1 MVEVIEGNMVSER
14 FVRSVDGKCIGEKL
28 WNGASLFHGI
38 VYARYARFGMPEML
52 EYGEGEIVDARE
64 YGCVCPQ
71 NLSHLLEQ
79 LGPDSGL
86 EMREGE
92 LCLSVTV
99 PAEVTADVVSGGEVK
114 EICGSGGESGASG
127 EESLGEEEHRRLPVM
142 VWIHGG
148 FYLTGGSEDHRYDVS
163 SLALAGDVIVVKISY
178 RLGAEGY
185 IWHPERGVGN
195 LGLEDQKTALRWIR
209 RHIASFGGDPDNVT
223 VFGQSAG
230 AHSIASL
237 IASADDVEP
246 ITNVPRFGG
255 EVLFHRAIL
264 QSPPLGNTITPKAAA
279 KVTTAFLG
287 RLFSIA
293 GLGGVSEES
302 DRERREKCFD
312 KAVEGDEVTL
322 EHIIEAQDEVKSMR
336 LGLIFLPVLR
346 DYMRIPPVGG
356 LSVGSDCNCGQTNGD
371 TTSGA
376 DERPGR
382 DAQTS
387 VPGQPNRDA
396 VDGKDRFR
404 VIVGYNADDAS
415 PYIRKWTGFLWKT
428 PLRRPLIKFLTDKV
442 FRKPALRYAAKLRSA
457 GIEAQTYCFSW
468 HPQGSELGACHSIE
482 LPFLLGKFEDWGSAE
497 MLQGMTREEYEANSA
512 KFRSLW
518 TKFARSGEF
527 PATGSIK

>member
-1 MVEVIEGNMVSER
+1 MTGRR
-14 FVRSVDGKCIGEKL
+14 FIGEKL

-38 VYARYARFGMPEML
+38 VYARYSRFGMPEML

-71 NLSHLLEQ
+71 NLSHLLGQ

-92 LCLSVTV
+92 LCLSVTM
-99 PAEVTADVVSGGEVK
+99 PAEVAADVVSGGEPVEVK
-114 EICGSGGESGASG
+114 EICGPGEESGTSG

-163 SLALAGDVIVVKISY
+163 SLALAGGVIVVKISY

-195 LGLEDQKTALRWIR
+195 LGLEDQKTALHWIR

-255 EVLFHRAIL
+255 ETLFHRAIL
-264 QSPPLGNTITPKAAA
+264 QSPPLGNTITPRAAA
-279 KVTTAFLG
+279 KVTAAFLD
-287 RLFSIA
+287 RLSSIA
-293 GLGGVSEES
+293 GLESGQEES
-302 DRERREKCFD
+302 ARERREKCFD

-356 LSVGSDCNCGQTNGD
+356 LSVGSGCKC
-371 TTSGA
+371 
-376 DERPGR
+376 
-382 DAQTS
+382 
-387 VPGQPNRDA
+387 GQPNRDA

-415 PYIRKWTGFLWKT
+415 PYIRKWTGILWKT
-428 PLRRPLIKFLTDKV
+428 PLRRPLVKLLTDKV

-482 LPFLLGKFEDWGSAE
+482 LPFLLGKLEDWGSAE
-497 MLQGMTREEYEANSA
+497 MLRGMTREEYEANSA

>member
-1 MVEVIEGNMVSER
+1 MVSER
-14 FVRSVDGKCIGEKL
+14 FVRSVDGKFIGEKL

-38 VYARYARFGMPEML
+38 VYARYARFGMPEMV

-86 EMREGE
+86 KMSEGE

-99 PAEVTADVVSGGEVK
+99 PEK
-114 EICGSGGESGASG
+114 
-127 EESLGEEEHRRLPVM
+127 EHRRLPVM

-163 SLALAGDVIVVKISY
+163 SLAQAGNVIVVKISY

-209 RHIASFGGDPDNVT
+209 RHIASFGGDPDNIT

-279 KVTTAFLG
+279 KVTAAFLD
-287 RLFSIA
+287 RLSSIA
-293 GLGGVSEES
+293 GLGGVPEES
-302 DRERREKCFD
+302 ARERREKCFD

-322 EHIIEAQDEVKSMR
+322 GHIIEAQDEVKSMR

-346 DYMRIPPVGG
+346 DYMRIPPVGEQ
-356 LSVGSDCNCGQTNGD
+356 SVCSDCNCGQTN
-371 TTSGA
+371 
-376 DERPGR
+376 R
-382 DAQTS
+382 DA
-387 VPGQPNRDA
+387 A
-396 VDGKDRFR
+396 DGKDRFR

-415 PYIRKWTGFLWKT
+415 PYIRKWTCFLWKT
-428 PLRRPLIKFLTDKV
+428 PLRRPLVKLLTDKV

-482 LPFLLGKFEDWGSAE
+482 LPFLLGKLEDWGSAE
-497 MLQGMTREEYEANSA
+497 MLRGMTREEYEANSA

>member
-1 MVEVIEGNMVSER
+1 MVSER
-14 FVRSVDGKCIGEKL
+14 FARSVDGKFIGEKL

-38 VYARYARFGMPEML
+38 VYARYARFGMPEMV

-86 EMREGE
+86 KMSEGE

-99 PAEVTADVVSGGEVK
+99 PA
-114 EICGSGGESGASG
+114 
-127 EESLGEEEHRRLPVM
+127 EEHRRLPVM

-163 SLALAGDVIVVKISY
+163 SLAQVGNVIVVKISY

-185 IWHPERGVGN
+185 IWLPERGVGN

-255 EVLFHRAIL
+255 EPLFHRAIL

-279 KVTTAFLG
+279 KVTAAFLD
-287 RLFSIA
+287 RLSSIA
-293 GLGGVSEES
+293 GLGGVPEES
-302 DRERREKCFD
+302 AQERREKCFD
-312 KAVEGDEVTL
+312 KAVEGNEVTL
-322 EHIIEAQDEVKSMR
+322 GHIIEAQDEVKSMR
-336 LGLIFLPVLR
+336 FGLIFLPVLR
-346 DYMRIPPVGG
+346 DNMRIPPVGKQ
-356 LSVGSDCNCGQTNGD
+356 SVYSDCKC
-371 TTSGA
+371 
-376 DERPGR
+376 
-382 DAQTS
+382 
-387 VPGQPNRDA
+387 GQPNRDA
-396 VDGKDRFR
+396 TDGKDRFR
-404 VIVGYNADDAS
+404 VLVGYNADDAS
-415 PYIRKWTGFLWKT
+415 LYIRKWTGFLWKT
-428 PLRRPLIKFLTDKV
+428 PLRRPLVKFLTDKV

-482 LPFLLGKFEDWGSAE
+482 LPFLLGKLEDWGSAE
-497 MLQGMTREEYEANSA
+497 MLRGMTREEYEANSA

>member
-1 MVEVIEGNMVSER
+1 MTGRR
-14 FVRSVDGKCIGEKL
+14 FIGEKL

-38 VYARYARFGMPEML
+38 VYARYARFGMPEMV

-86 EMREGE
+86 KMREGE

-99 PAEVTADVVSGGEVK
+99 PG
-114 EICGSGGESGASG
+114 
-127 EESLGEEEHRRLPVM
+127 EEHRRLPVM

-163 SLALAGDVIVVKISY
+163 SLAQTGDVIVVKISY

-185 IWHPERGVGN
+185 IWHPERGVAN

-279 KVTTAFLG
+279 KVTTAFLD

-322 EHIIEAQDEVKSMR
+322 GHIIAAQDAVKSMR

-356 LSVGSDCNCGQTNGD
+356 LSVGSDCKC
-371 TTSGA
+371 
-376 DERPGR
+376 
-382 DAQTS
+382 
-387 VPGQPNRDA
+387 GQPNRDA

-404 VIVGYNADDAS
+404 VLVGYNADDAS

-428 PLRRPLIKFLTDKV
+428 PLRRPLVKFLTDKV

-482 LPFLLGKFEDWGSAE
+482 LPFLLGKPEDWGAAE

-512 KFRSLW
+512 RFQSLW

-527 PATGSIK
+527 PATGSI

>member
-1 MVEVIEGNMVSER
+1 MIVWEDGRKLVKIEYMTGRR
-14 FVRSVDGKCIGEKL
+14 FIGEKL

-86 EMREGE
+86 KMREGE

-99 PAEVTADVVSGGEVK
+99 PEEVTADVVSGGEVK
-114 EICGSGGESGASG
+114 EICGFGGESGASG
-127 EESLGEEEHRRLPVM
+127 EESLGEEHRRLPVM

-163 SLALAGDVIVVKISY
+163 SLAQAGDVVVVKISY

-185 IWHPERGVGN
+185 IWHPERGVAN

-255 EVLFHRAIL
+255 ETLFHRAIL

-279 KVTTAFLG
+279 KVTAAFLD
-287 RLFSIA
+287 RLSSIA
-293 GLGGVSEES
+293 GLGGVPEES
-302 DRERREKCFD
+302 ARERREKCFD

-322 EHIIEAQDEVKSMR
+322 GHIIEAQDEVKSMR
-336 LGLIFLPVLR
+336 LGLIFQPVLR
-346 DYMRIPPVGG
+346 DNMRIPPVGKQ
-356 LSVGSDCNCGQTNGD
+356 SVYSDCKCGQTNGD
-371 TTSGA
+371 ATTGA
-376 DERPGR
+376 DEPLGR
-382 DAQTS
+382 DALTCAT
-387 VPGQPNRDA
+387 GQPNRDA

-428 PLRRPLIKFLTDKV
+428 PLRRPLVKLLTDKV

-482 LPFLLGKFEDWGSAE
+482 LPFLLGKLEDWGSAE
-497 MLQGMTREEYEANSA
+497 MLRGMTREEYEAYSA

>member
-1 MVEVIEGNMVSER
+1 MIVWEDGRKLVKIEYMTGRR
-14 FVRSVDGKCIGEKL
+14 FIGEKL

-38 VYARYARFGMPEML
+38 VYARYARFGMPEMV
-52 EYGEGEIVDARE
+52 EYGEGVIVDALE

-127 EESLGEEEHRRLPVM
+127 EESMGEEEHRRLPVM

-163 SLALAGDVIVVKISY
+163 SLAQAGDVVVVKISY

-255 EVLFHRAIL
+255 ETLFHRAIL

-279 KVTTAFLG
+279 KVTAAFLD
-287 RLFSIA
+287 RLSSIA
-293 GLGGVSEES
+293 GLGGVPEES
-302 DRERREKCFD
+302 ARERREKCFD
-312 KAVEGDEVTL
+312 KAVEEDEVTL
-322 EHIIEAQDEVKSMR
+322 GHIIEAQDAVKSMR

-356 LSVGSDCNCGQTNGD
+356 QSVGRNCDCGQPNR
-371 TTSGA
+371 GA
-376 DERPGR
+376 ATCAHEQFGR
-382 DAQTS
+382 DALSS
-387 VPGQPNRDA
+387 VPGQPNRGA
-396 VDGKDRFR
+396 TDGKDRFR
-404 VIVGYNADDAS
+404 VLVGYNADDAS

-428 PLRRPLIKFLTDKV
+428 PLRCPLVKFLTDKV
-442 FRKPALRYAAKLRSA
+442 FRKPALRYAAKLLSA
-457 GIEAQTYCFSW
+457 GIEVQTYCFSW

-482 LPFLLGKFEDWGSAE
+482 LPFLLGKLEDWGSAE
-497 MLQGMTREEYEANSA
+497 MLRGMTREEYEANST

>member
-1 MVEVIEGNMVSER
+1 MTGRR
-14 FVRSVDGKCIGEKL
+14 FIGEKL

-38 VYARYARFGMPEML
+38 VYARYARFGMPEMV

-99 PAEVTADVVSGGEVK
+99 P
-114 EICGSGGESGASG
+114 
-127 EESLGEEEHRRLPVM
+127 EEEHRRLPVM

-279 KVTTAFLG
+279 KVTDAFLD
-287 RLFSIA
+287 RLSSIA
-293 GLGGVSEES
+293 GLGGVPEES
-302 DRERREKCFD
+302 ARERREKCFD

-322 EHIIEAQDEVKSMR
+322 GHIIEAQDAVKSMR

-346 DYMRIPPVGG
+346 DNMRIPPVGG
-356 LSVGSDCNCGQTNGD
+356 QSVGRDRDCGQPNR
-371 TTSGA
+371 GA
-376 DERPGR
+376 ATCAHEQPGR
-382 DAQTS
+382 DAT
-387 VPGQPNRDA
+387 
-396 VDGKDRFR
+396 DGKDRFR

-428 PLRRPLIKFLTDKV
+428 PLRRPLVKLLTDKV

-482 LPFLLGKFEDWGSAE
+482 LPFLLGKLEDWGSAE
-497 MLQGMTREEYEANSA
+497 MLCGMTREEYEANSA

>member
-1 MVEVIEGNMVSER
+1 MTEKR
-14 FVRSVDGKCIGEKL
+14 FIGEKL

-52 EYGEGEIVDARE
+52 EYGEGEFVDARE

-71 NLSHLLEQ
+71 NLSHLLGQ

-99 PAEVTADVVSGGEVK
+99 PEEVHSLLPGLSVTVPGEAVANV
-114 EICGSGGESGASG
+114 GSEGEPETSG
-127 EESLGEEEHRRLPVM
+127 EERLGNKEGHRRLPVM

-163 SLALAGDVIVVKISY
+163 SLAQVGNVIVVKISY

-255 EVLFHRAIL
+255 EPLFHRAIL

-279 KVTTAFLG
+279 KVTDAFLD
-287 RLFSIA
+287 RLSSIA
-293 GLGGVSEES
+293 GLGGVPEES
-302 DRERREKCFD
+302 ARERRERCFD

-322 EHIIEAQDEVKSMR
+322 GHIIEAQDEVKSMR

-356 LSVGSDCNCGQTNGD
+356 QSVCGGCNCGQTSGD
-371 TTSGA
+371 ATACA
-376 DERPGR
+376 DEPLSK

-387 VPGQPNRDA
+387 VPRQTNRD
-396 VDGKDRFR
+396 VTDGKDRFR
-404 VIVGYNADDAS
+404 VLVGYNADDAS

-428 PLRRPLIKFLTDKV
+428 PLRRPLVKFLTDKV

-497 MLQGMTREEYEANSA
+497 MLRGMTREEYEANSA
-512 KFRSLW
+512 KFRSL
-518 TKFARSGEF
+518 
-527 PATGSIK
+527 

>member
-1 MVEVIEGNMVSER
+1 MTGRR
-14 FVRSVDGKCIGEKL
+14 FIGEKL

-86 EMREGE
+86 KMREGE

-114 EICGSGGESGASG
+114 EICGFGGESGASG
-127 EESLGEEEHRRLPVM
+127 EESLEEEHRRLPVM

-163 SLALAGDVIVVKISY
+163 SLAQVGNVIVVKISY

-279 KVTTAFLG
+279 KVTDAFLG
-287 RLFSIA
+287 RLSSIA
-293 GLGGVSEES
+293 GLGGVPEES
-302 DRERREKCFD
+302 ARERREKCFD

-322 EHIIEAQDEVKSMR
+322 GHIIEAQDAVKSMR

-346 DYMRIPPVGG
+346 DYMRIPPVGEQ
-356 LSVGSDCNCGQTNGD
+356 SVGSDCKC
-371 TTSGA
+371 
-376 DERPGR
+376 
-382 DAQTS
+382 
-387 VPGQPNRDA
+387 GQPNRDA

-428 PLRRPLIKFLTDKV
+428 PLRRPLVKLLTDKV
-442 FRKPALRYAAKLRSA
+442 FRKPALRYAAKLLSA

-482 LPFLLGKFEDWGSAE
+482 LPFLLGKLEDWGSAE
-497 MLQGMTREEYEANSA
+497 MLKGMPRKEYEANSA

>member
-1 MVEVIEGNMVSER
+1 MTGRR
-14 FVRSVDGKCIGEKL
+14 FIGEKL

-38 VYARYARFGMPEML
+38 VYARYSRFGMPEMV

-99 PAEVTADVVSGGEVK
+99 PG
-114 EICGSGGESGASG
+114 
-127 EESLGEEEHRRLPVM
+127 EEHRRLPVM

-163 SLALAGDVIVVKISY
+163 SLAQAGDVIVVKISY

-185 IWHPERGVGN
+185 IWHPERGVAN

-279 KVTTAFLG
+279 KVTAAFLD
-287 RLFSIA
+287 RLSSIA
-293 GLGGVSEES
+293 GLGGVPEES
-302 DRERREKCFD
+302 ARERREKCFD

-322 EHIIEAQDEVKSMR
+322 EHIIAAQDEVKSMR

-346 DYMRIPPVGG
+346 DYMRIPPVGRQ
-356 LSVGSDCNCGQTNGD
+356 SVGSDCKC
-371 TTSGA
+371 
-376 DERPGR
+376 
-382 DAQTS
+382 
-387 VPGQPNRDA
+387 GQPNRDA
-396 VDGKDRFR
+396 ADGKDRFR

-428 PLRRPLIKFLTDKV
+428 PLRRPLVKFLTDKV

-482 LPFLLGKFEDWGSAE
+482 LPFLLGKLEDWGSAE
-497 MLQGMTREEYEANSA
+497 MLRGMTREEYEANSA

>member
-1 MVEVIEGNMVSER
+1 MVSER
-14 FVRSVDGKCIGEKL
+14 FVRSVDGKFIGEKL

-38 VYARYARFGMPEML
+38 VYARYARFGMPEMV

-86 EMREGE
+86 KMREGE

-99 PAEVTADVVSGGEVK
+99 P
-114 EICGSGGESGASG
+114 
-127 EESLGEEEHRRLPVM
+127 EEEHRRLPVM

-185 IWHPERGVGN
+185 IWHPESGVGN

-223 VFGQSAG
+223 IFGQSAG

-279 KVTTAFLG
+279 KVTAAFLD

-293 GLGGVSEES
+293 GLES
-302 DRERREKCFD
+302 GPGETDRERREKCFD

-356 LSVGSDCNCGQTNGD
+356 LSVGSECKC
-371 TTSGA
+371 
-376 DERPGR
+376 
-382 DAQTS
+382 
-387 VPGQPNRDA
+387 GQPNRDA

-428 PLRRPLIKFLTDKV
+428 PLRRPLVKFLTDKV

-497 MLQGMTREEYEANSA
+497 MLCGMTRKEYEANSS

-527 PATGSIK
+527 PATGSI

>member
-1 MVEVIEGNMVSER
+1 MIVWEDGRKLVKIEYMTGRR
-14 FVRSVDGKCIGEKL
+14 FIGEKL

-38 VYARYARFGMPEML
+38 VYARYARFGMPEIV

-86 EMREGE
+86 KMSEGE

-99 PAEVTADVVSGGEVK
+99 PEEVTADVVSGGEVK
-114 EICGSGGESGASG
+114 EICGFGGESGASG
-127 EESLGEEEHRRLPVM
+127 EESMGEEEHRRLPVM

-163 SLALAGDVIVVKISY
+163 SLAQAGDVIVVKISY

-185 IWHPERGVGN
+185 IWHPERGVAN

-279 KVTTAFLG
+279 KVTAAFLD
-287 RLFSIA
+287 RLSSIA
-293 GLGGVSEES
+293 GLGGVPEES
-302 DRERREKCFD
+302 ARERREECFD

-322 EHIIEAQDEVKSMR
+322 GHIIAAQDEVKSMR

-356 LSVGSDCNCGQTNGD
+356 LSVGSGCKC
-371 TTSGA
+371 
-376 DERPGR
+376 
-382 DAQTS
+382 
-387 VPGQPNRDA
+387 GQPNRDA

-428 PLRRPLIKFLTDKV
+428 PLRRPLVKFLTDKV

-482 LPFLLGKFEDWGSAE
+482 LPFLLGKLEDWGSAE
-497 MLQGMTREEYEANSA
+497 MLREMTREEYEANSA

-527 PATGSIK
+527 PATGNIK

>member
-1 MVEVIEGNMVSER
+1 MTGRR
-14 FVRSVDGKCIGEKL
+14 FIGEKL

-38 VYARYARFGMPEML
+38 VYARYARFGMPEMV
-52 EYGEGEIVDARE
+52 EYGEEEIVDARE

-86 EMREGE
+86 KMSEGE

-99 PAEVTADVVSGGEVK
+99 P
-114 EICGSGGESGASG
+114 
-127 EESLGEEEHRRLPVM
+127 EEEHRRLPVM

-185 IWHPERGVGN
+185 IWHPEMGVGN

-255 EVLFHRAIL
+255 ETLFHRAIL

-279 KVTTAFLG
+279 KVTAAFLD
-287 RLFSIA
+287 RLSSIA
-293 GLGGVSEES
+293 GLGGVLGES
-302 DRERREKCFD
+302 AQERRERCFD

-322 EHIIEAQDEVKSMR
+322 GHIIEVQDEVKSMR

-346 DYMRIPPVGG
+346 DYMRIPPVGEQ
-356 LSVGSDCNCGQTNGD
+356 SVGRDCDCGQPNR
-371 TTSGA
+371 GA
-376 DERPGR
+376 ATCAHEQPGR
-382 DAQTS
+382 DAT
-387 VPGQPNRDA
+387 
-396 VDGKDRFR
+396 DGKDRFR

-428 PLRRPLIKFLTDKV
+428 PLRRPLVKLLTDKV
-442 FRKPALRYAAKLRSA
+442 FRKPALRYVTKLRSA

-482 LPFLLGKFEDWGSAE
+482 LPFLLGKPEDWGAAE

-512 KFRSLW
+512 KFQSLW

>member
-14 FVRSVDGKCIGEKL
+14 FARSVDGKFIGEKL

-38 VYARYARFGMPEML
+38 VYARYARFGMPEMV
-52 EYGEGEIVDARE
+52 EYGEGVIVDARE

-99 PAEVTADVVSGGEVK
+99 PEEVTADVVSGGEVK

-255 EVLFHRAIL
+255 ETLFHRAIL

-279 KVTTAFLG
+279 KVTDAFLD
-287 RLFSIA
+287 RLSSIA
-293 GLGGVSEES
+293 GLGGVPEES
-302 DRERREKCFD
+302 ARERREKCFD

-322 EHIIEAQDEVKSMR
+322 EHIIAAQDEVKSMR

-346 DYMRIPPVGG
+346 DYMRIPPIGEQ
-356 LSVGSDCNCGQTNGD
+356 SVCRDCNCGQPNH
-371 TTSGA
+371 
-376 DERPGR
+376 
-382 DAQTS
+382 DAT
-387 VPGQPNRDA
+387 
-396 VDGKDRFR
+396 DGKDRFR
-404 VIVGYNADDAS
+404 VLVGYNADDAS
-415 PYIRKWTGFLWKT
+415 PYIRRWTGFLWKT
-428 PLRRPLIKFLTDKV
+428 LLRRPLVKLLTDKV

-482 LPFLLGKFEDWGSAE
+482 LPFLLGKLEDWDSAE
-497 MLQGMTREEYEANSA
+497 MLRGMTQEEYEANSA
-512 KFRSLW
+512 KFQSLW
-518 TKFARSGEF
+518 TKFARSGEL

>member
-1 MVEVIEGNMVSER
+1 MTGRR
-14 FVRSVDGKCIGEKL
+14 FIGEKL

-38 VYARYARFGMPEML
+38 VYARYARFGMPEIV

-86 EMREGE
+86 KMSEGK

-99 PAEVTADVVSGGEVK
+99 PEEVTADVVSGGEVK
-114 EICGSGGESGASG
+114 EICGFGGESGASG
-127 EESLGEEEHRRLPVM
+127 EDSQGEHKRLPVM

-163 SLALAGDVIVVKISY
+163 SLARAGNVIVVKISY

-185 IWHPERGVGN
+185 IWHPERGVAN

-246 ITNVPRFGG
+246 VTNVPRFWGMP
-255 EVLFHRAIL
+255 LFHRAIL
-264 QSPPLGNTITPKAAA
+264 QSSPLGNTISPKAAA
-279 KVTTAFLG
+279 KVTAAFLD
-287 RLFSIA
+287 RLCSIA
-293 GLGGVSEES
+293 GLES
-302 DRERREKCFD
+302 GPGETDRERREKCFD

-322 EHIIEAQDEVKSMR
+322 EHIIAAQEDVKSMR

-346 DYMRIPPVGG
+346 DYMRIPPVGEQ
-356 LSVGSDCNCGQTNGD
+356 SEGSDCKCIQPNLDAAVCAHEQ
-371 TTSGA
+371 
-376 DERPGR
+376 PGR
-382 DAQTS
+382 DALTSTTEQT
-387 VPGQPNRDA
+387 NRDA
-396 VDGKDRFR
+396 TDGKDRFR

-428 PLRRPLIKFLTDKV
+428 PLRRPLVKFLTDKI

-482 LPFLLGKFEDWGSAE
+482 LPFLLGKLEDWGSAE
-497 MLQGMTREEYEANSA
+497 MLRGMTREEYEANSA

>member
-14 FVRSVDGKCIGEKL
+14 FVRSVDGKFIGEKL

-38 VYARYARFGMPEML
+38 VYARYARFGMPEMV

-99 PAEVTADVVSGGEVK
+99 PEEVTADVVSGGEVK
-114 EICGSGGESGASG
+114 EICGSGEESGASG
-127 EESLGEEEHRRLPVM
+127 EESLGEEEHRLLPVM

-148 FYLTGGSEDHRYDVS
+148 FYLTGRSEDHRYDVS

-185 IWHPERGVGN
+185 IWHPEKGVGN

-237 IASADDVEP
+237 IASADNVEP
-246 ITNVPRFGG
+246 ITNVPRFWG
-255 EVLFHRAIL
+255 EPLFHRAIL

-279 KVTTAFLG
+279 KVTDAFLD
-287 RLFSIA
+287 RLASIA
-293 GLGGVSEES
+293 GLES
-302 DRERREKCFD
+302 GPGETDRERREKCFD

-322 EHIIEAQDEVKSMR
+322 EHIIAAQDEVKSMR

-356 LSVGSDCNCGQTNGD
+356 LSVGSDCKCGQT
-371 TTSGA
+371 
-376 DERPGR
+376 
-382 DAQTS
+382 
-387 VPGQPNRDA
+387 NRDA

-428 PLRRPLIKFLTDKV
+428 PLRRPLVKFLTDKV
-442 FRKPALRYAAKLRSA
+442 FRKPALRYAVKLRSS

-482 LPFLLGKFEDWGSAE
+482 LPFLLGKLEDWGSAE
-497 MLQGMTREEYEANSA
+497 MLRGMTREEYEANSA

>member
-1 MVEVIEGNMVSER
+1 MTGRR
-14 FVRSVDGKCIGEKL
+14 FIGEKL

-38 VYARYARFGMPEML
+38 VYARYARFGMPEMV
-52 EYGEGEIVDARE
+52 EYGEGVIVDARE

-71 NLSHLLEQ
+71 NLSHLLGQ

-99 PAEVTADVVSGGEVK
+99 PREAVANVGSEGEP
-114 EICGSGGESGASG
+114 ETSG
-127 EESLGEEEHRRLPVM
+127 EERLGNKEEHRLLPVM

-163 SLALAGDVIVVKISY
+163 SLAQAGDVIVVKISY

-185 IWHPERGVGN
+185 IWHPERGVAN

-255 EVLFHRAIL
+255 EPLFHKAIL

-279 KVTTAFLG
+279 KVTEAFLD
-287 RLFSIA
+287 RLSAIA
-293 GLGGVSEES
+293 GLCGVPGES
-302 DRERREKCFD
+302 ALERREKCFD
-312 KAVEGDEVTL
+312 KAIEGDEVTI
-322 EHIIEAQDEVKSMR
+322 EHIIEAQDAVKSMR

-346 DYMRIPPVGG
+346 DYMRIPPA
-356 LSVGSDCNCGQTNGD
+356 LICAT
-371 TTSGA
+371 
-376 DERPGR
+376 
-382 DAQTS
+382 
-387 VPGQPNRDA
+387 GQPNRDA

-404 VIVGYNADDAS
+404 VLVGYNADDAS

-428 PLRRPLIKFLTDKV
+428 PLRRPLVKLLTDKV

-482 LPFLLGKFEDWGSAE
+482 LPFLLGKLEDWGSAE
-497 MLQGMTREEYEANSA
+497 MLCGMTREEYEANSA

>member
-1 MVEVIEGNMVSER
+1 MTGRR
-14 FVRSVDGKCIGEKL
+14 FIGEKL

-71 NLSHLLEQ
+71 NLSHLLGQ

-99 PAEVTADVVSGGEVK
+99 P
-114 EICGSGGESGASG
+114 
-127 EESLGEEEHRRLPVM
+127 EEEHGLLPVM

-163 SLALAGDVIVVKISY
+163 SLAQAGDVIVVKISY

-185 IWHPERGVGN
+185 IWHPERGVAN

-255 EVLFHRAIL
+255 EPLFHRAIL

-279 KVTTAFLG
+279 KVTDAFLD
-287 RLFSIA
+287 RLSSIA
-293 GLGGVSEES
+293 GLDGVPGES
-302 DRERREKCFD
+302 AWERREKCFD

-322 EHIIEAQDEVKSMR
+322 EHIIEAQDAVKSMR
-336 LGLIFLPVLR
+336 LGLIFLPVLQ

-356 LSVGSDCNCGQTNGD
+356 QSVGRDCDCGQPNR
-371 TTSGA
+371 GA
-376 DERPGR
+376 ATCAHEQPGR
-382 DAQTS
+382 DAT
-387 VPGQPNRDA
+387 
-396 VDGKDRFR
+396 DGKDRFR
-404 VIVGYNADDAS
+404 VLVGYNADDAS

-428 PLRRPLIKFLTDKV
+428 PLRRPLVKFLTDKV

-482 LPFLLGKFEDWGSAE
+482 LPFLLGKPEDWGAAE
-497 MLQGMTREEYEANSA
+497 MLQGMTREEYESNSA
-512 KFRSLW
+512 KFQSLW

-527 PATGSIK
+527 PATGSI

>member
-1 MVEVIEGNMVSER
+1 MIVWEDGRKLVKIEYMTGRR
-14 FVRSVDGKCIGEKL
+14 FIGEKL

-38 VYARYARFGMPEML
+38 VYARYARFGMPEMV

-99 PAEVTADVVSGGEVK
+99 PEEVAADVVSGGEVK
-114 EICGSGGESGASG
+114 EICGFGGESGASG
-127 EESLGEEEHRRLPVM
+127 EESLPEEEHRRRPVM

-163 SLALAGDVIVVKISY
+163 SLAQAGDVIVVKISY

-237 IASADDVEP
+237 IASSDDVEP

-264 QSPPLGNTITPKAAA
+264 QSPPLGNTISQKAAA
-279 KVTTAFLG
+279 KVTDAFLD
-287 RLFSIA
+287 RLASIA
-293 GLGGVSEES
+293 GLES
-302 DRERREKCFD
+302 GPGETDRERREKCFN

-346 DYMRIPPVGG
+346 DYMRIPPVGEQ
-356 LSVGSDCNCGQTNGD
+356 SVCSDCNCGQTNGD
-371 TTSGA
+371 TASGA

-387 VPGQPNRDA
+387 VPGQPNRDTT
-396 VDGKDRFR
+396 DGKDRFR

-457 GIEAQTYCFSW
+457 GIEARIYCFSW

-482 LPFLLGKFEDWGSAE
+482 LPFLLGKPEDWVSAE
-497 MLQGMTREEYEANSA
+497 MLRGMTREEYEANSA

-518 TKFARSGEF
+518 TKFARSGDF
-527 PATGSIK
+527 PATGSLK

>member
-1 MVEVIEGNMVSER
+1 M
-14 FVRSVDGKCIGEKL
+14 
-28 WNGASLFHGI
+28 
-38 VYARYARFGMPEML
+38 
-52 EYGEGEIVDARE
+52 
-64 YGCVCPQ
+64 
-71 NLSHLLEQ
+71 
-79 LGPDSGL
+79 
-86 EMREGE
+86 
-92 LCLSVTV
+92 
-99 PAEVTADVVSGGEVK
+99 
-114 EICGSGGESGASG
+114 
-127 EESLGEEEHRRLPVM
+127 
-142 VWIHGG
+142 
-148 FYLTGGSEDHRYDVS
+148 
-163 SLALAGDVIVVKISY
+163 ALAGDVIVVKISY

-255 EVLFHRAIL
+255 ETLFHRAIL
-264 QSPPLGNTITPKAAA
+264 QSPPLGNTISPKAAA
-279 KVTTAFLG
+279 KVTAAFLD
-287 RLFSIA
+287 RLSSIA
-293 GLGGVSEES
+293 GLGGVPEES
-302 DRERREKCFD
+302 ARERREKCFD

-322 EHIIEAQDEVKSMR
+322 EHIIAAQDAVKSMR

-346 DYMRIPPVGG
+346 DYMRIPPIGEQ
-356 LSVGSDCNCGQTNGD
+356 SVYSDCKCGQTNGD
-371 TTSGA
+371 ATTGA
-376 DERPGR
+376 DEPLGR
-382 DAQTS
+382 DALTCAT
-387 VPGQPNRDA
+387 GQPNRNA

-428 PLRRPLIKFLTDKV
+428 PLRRPLVKLLTDKV
-442 FRKPALRYAAKLRSA
+442 FRKPALCYAAKLRSA

-497 MLQGMTREEYEANSA
+497 MLCGMTREEYEANSA

>member
-1 MVEVIEGNMVSER
+1 MTGRR
-14 FVRSVDGKCIGEKL
+14 FIGEKL

-38 VYARYARFGMPEML
+38 VYARYARFGMPEMV
-52 EYGEGEIVDARE
+52 EYGEEEIVDARE

-86 EMREGE
+86 KMSEGE

-99 PAEVTADVVSGGEVK
+99 PGAASAN
-114 EICGSGGESGASG
+114 CGSGGESGASG
-127 EESLGEEEHRRLPVM
+127 EESLGAEEHRRLPVM

-279 KVTTAFLG
+279 KVTAAFLD
-287 RLFSIA
+287 RLSSIA
-293 GLGGVSEES
+293 GLGGVPEES
-302 DRERREKCFD
+302 AWERREKCFD

-322 EHIIEAQDEVKSMR
+322 EHIIAAQDEVKSMR

-346 DYMRIPPVGG
+346 DYMRIPPA
-356 LSVGSDCNCGQTNGD
+356 LTCATGQT
-371 TTSGA
+371 
-376 DERPGR
+376 
-382 DAQTS
+382 
-387 VPGQPNRDA
+387 NRDA

-428 PLRRPLIKFLTDKV
+428 PLRRPLVKFLTDKV

-482 LPFLLGKFEDWGSAE
+482 LPFLLGKPEDWGSAE
-497 MLQGMTREEYEANSA
+497 MLQGMTREEYEANSS
-512 KFRSLW
+512 KFQSLW

-527 PATGSIK
+527 PATGSI

>member
-38 VYARYARFGMPEML
+38 VYARYARFGMPEIV

-86 EMREGE
+86 KMREGE

-99 PAEVTADVVSGGEVK
+99 P
-114 EICGSGGESGASG
+114 
-127 EESLGEEEHRRLPVM
+127 EEEHRRLPVM

-148 FYLTGGSEDHRYDVS
+148 FYLTGGSEAHRYDVS
-163 SLALAGDVIVVKISY
+163 SLAQAGGVIVVKISY

-246 ITNVPRFGG
+246 ITNVPRFGS

-264 QSPPLGNTITPKAAA
+264 QSPPLGNTINPKSAA
-279 KVTTAFLG
+279 KVTAAFLD
-287 RLFSIA
+287 RLSSIA
-293 GLGGVSEES
+293 GLGGVPEES
-302 DRERREKCFD
+302 ARERREKCFD

-322 EHIIEAQDEVKSMR
+322 GHIIAAQDAVKSMR

-356 LSVGSDCNCGQTNGD
+356 QSVGSDCKC
-371 TTSGA
+371 
-376 DERPGR
+376 
-382 DAQTS
+382 
-387 VPGQPNRDA
+387 GQPNRDA
-396 VDGKDRFR
+396 TDGKDRFS

-428 PLRRPLIKFLTDKV
+428 PLRRPLVKLLTDKV

-482 LPFLLGKFEDWGSAE
+482 LPFLLGKLEDWGSAE
-497 MLQGMTREEYEANSA
+497 MLRGMTREEYEANSA
-512 KFRSLW
+512 KFRSHW

>member
-1 MVEVIEGNMVSER
+1 MTGRR
-14 FVRSVDGKCIGEKL
+14 FIGEKL

-38 VYARYARFGMPEML
+38 VYARYSRFGRPEMV

-71 NLSHLLEQ
+71 NLSNLLGQ

-99 PAEVTADVVSGGEVK
+99 PREAVANVGSEGEP
-114 EICGSGGESGASG
+114 ETSG
-127 EESLGEEEHRRLPVM
+127 EERLGNKEEHRLLPVM

-163 SLALAGDVIVVKISY
+163 SLAQAGDVIVVKISY

-264 QSPPLGNTITPKAAA
+264 QSPPLGNTISPKAAA
-279 KVTTAFLG
+279 KVTEAFLD
-287 RLFSIA
+287 RLSSIA
-293 GLGGVSEES
+293 GLGGVPEES
-302 DRERREKCFD
+302 ARERREKCFD

-322 EHIIEAQDEVKSMR
+322 EHIIAAQDEVKSMR

-346 DYMRIPPVGG
+346 DYMRIPPIGEQ
-356 LSVGSDCNCGQTNGD
+356 SVCRDCNCGQPNH
-371 TTSGA
+371 
-376 DERPGR
+376 
-382 DAQTS
+382 DAT
-387 VPGQPNRDA
+387 
-396 VDGKDRFR
+396 DGKDRFR

-482 LPFLLGKFEDWGSAE
+482 LPFLLGKHGDWGSAE
-497 MLQGMTREEYEANSA
+497 MLMGMTQEEYEANSA

-518 TKFARSGEF
+518 TRFARSGEF

>member
-1 MVEVIEGNMVSER
+1 MTGRR
-14 FVRSVDGKCIGEKL
+14 FIGEKL

-38 VYARYARFGMPEML
+38 VYARYARFGMPEMV
-52 EYGEGEIVDARE
+52 EYGEGEIVDTRE

-99 PAEVTADVVSGGEVK
+99 PGATSAN
-114 EICGSGGESGASG
+114 CGSGEELVEAKENCGLGGESGASG

-163 SLALAGDVIVVKISY
+163 SLALVGDVIVVKISY

-279 KVTTAFLG
+279 KVTAAFLD
-287 RLFSIA
+287 RLCSIA
-293 GLGGVSEES
+293 GLES
-302 DRERREKCFD
+302 GSGETALERREKCFD

-322 EHIIEAQDEVKSMR
+322 EHIIKAQDEVKSMR

-346 DYMRIPPVGG
+346 DYMRIPPVGKQ
-356 LSVGSDCNCGQTNGD
+356 SEGSDCKCI
-371 TTSGA
+371 
-376 DERPGR
+376 
-382 DAQTS
+382 
-387 VPGQPNRDA
+387 QPNRDA
-396 VDGKDRFR
+396 TDGKDRFR

-428 PLRRPLIKFLTDKV
+428 PLRRPLVKLLTDKV
-442 FRKPALRYAAKLRSA
+442 FRKPALRYVTKLRSA

-482 LPFLLGKFEDWGSAE
+482 LPFLLGKPEDWGAAE

-512 KFRSLW
+512 KFQSLW

>member
-1 MVEVIEGNMVSER
+1 MTGRR
-14 FVRSVDGKCIGEKL
+14 FIGEKL

-38 VYARYARFGMPEML
+38 VYARYARFGMPEMV

-114 EICGSGGESGASG
+114 EICGPGEESGASG
-127 EESLGEEEHRRLPVM
+127 EESLEEEHRLLPVM

-163 SLALAGDVIVVKISY
+163 SLAQAGGVIVVKISY

-185 IWHPERGVGN
+185 IWHPERGVAN

-209 RHIASFGGDPDNVT
+209 RHISSFGGDPDNVT

-255 EVLFHRAIL
+255 EPLFHRAIL

-279 KVTTAFLG
+279 KVTDAFLD
-287 RLFSIA
+287 RLSSIA
-293 GLGGVSEES
+293 GLGGVPGES
-302 DRERREKCFD
+302 ARERREKCFD
-312 KAVEGDEVTL
+312 KAVKVDEVTI
-322 EHIIEAQDEVKSMR
+322 EHIIEAQDAVKSMR
-336 LGLIFLPVLR
+336 LGLIFLPVLQ

-356 LSVGSDCNCGQTNGD
+356 QSEGRECDCGQPNRGT
-371 TTSGA
+371 A
-376 DERPGR
+376 ICAHEQPGR
-382 DAQTS
+382 DALTCATR
-387 VPGQPNRDA
+387 QPNRDA
-396 VDGKDRFR
+396 VDGKDHFR
-404 VIVGYNADDAS
+404 VLVGYNADDAS
-415 PYIRKWTGFLWKT
+415 PYIRKWAGFMWKT
-428 PLRRPLIKFLTDKV
+428 PLRRPLVKFLTDKV

-457 GIEAQTYCFSW
+457 GIEAQTYSFSW
-468 HPQGSELGACHSIE
+468 HPQASELGACHSIE
-482 LPFLLGKFEDWGSAE
+482 LPFLLGKLEDWGSAE

-512 KFRSLW
+512 KFQSLW

>member
-1 MVEVIEGNMVSER
+1 MTGRR
-14 FVRSVDGKCIGEKL
+14 FIGEKL

-38 VYARYARFGMPEML
+38 VYARYSRFGMPEMV

-71 NLSHLLEQ
+71 NLSHLLGQ

-99 PAEVTADVVSGGEVK
+99 PEEVHRLLPGLSVTVPREAVANVGSEGEP
-114 EICGSGGESGASG
+114 ETSG
-127 EESLGEEEHRRLPVM
+127 EERLGNKEEHRLLPVM

-163 SLALAGDVIVVKISY
+163 SLAQAGDVIVVKISY

-185 IWHPERGVGN
+185 IWHPERGVAN

-255 EVLFHRAIL
+255 ETLFHRAIL

-279 KVTTAFLG
+279 KVTDAFLD
-287 RLFSIA
+287 RLSSIA
-293 GLGGVSEES
+293 GLGGVPGES
-302 DRERREKCFD
+302 ARERRKKCFD
-312 KAVEGDEVTL
+312 KAVEGDEVTI
-322 EHIIEAQDEVKSMR
+322 EHIIEAQDAVKSMR

-346 DYMRIPPVGG
+346 DYMRIPPVGEQ
-356 LSVGSDCNCGQTNGD
+356 SVGRDCDCGQPNR
-371 TTSGA
+371 GA
-376 DERPGR
+376 ATCAHEQPDR
-382 DAQTS
+382 DALICAT
-387 VPGQPNRDA
+387 GQPNRDA

-404 VIVGYNADDAS
+404 VLVGYNADDAS

-428 PLRRPLIKFLTDKV
+428 PLRRPLVKFLTDKV

-457 GIEAQTYCFSW
+457 GIEAQTYSFSW

-482 LPFLLGKFEDWGSAE
+482 LPFLLGKPEDWGAAE

-512 KFRSLW
+512 KFRSHW

>member
-1 MVEVIEGNMVSER
+1 MVSER
-14 FVRSVDGKCIGEKL
+14 FVRSVDGKFIGEKL

-38 VYARYARFGMPEML
+38 VYARYDRFGMPEMV

-99 PAEVTADVVSGGEVK
+99 PREVTADVVSSGEPVEVK

-127 EESLGEEEHRRLPVM
+127 EDSLGEKEHRRLPVM

-163 SLALAGDVIVVKISY
+163 SLALAGDVVVVKISY

-185 IWHPERGVGN
+185 IWHPERGVAN

-255 EVLFHRAIL
+255 EPLFHRAIL

-279 KVTTAFLG
+279 KVTDAFLD
-287 RLFSIA
+287 RLSSIA
-293 GLGGVSEES
+293 GLGGVPGES
-302 DRERREKCFD
+302 ARERRERCFD
-312 KAVEGDEVTL
+312 KAVEGEEVTI
-322 EHIIEAQDEVKSMR
+322 EHIIAAQDAVKSMR
-336 LGLIFLPVLR
+336 LGLIFLPVLQ

-356 LSVGSDCNCGQTNGD
+356 QSEGSGCKC
-371 TTSGA
+371 
-376 DERPGR
+376 
-382 DAQTS
+382 
-387 VPGQPNRDA
+387 GQPNRDA
-396 VDGKDRFR
+396 VACAHEQPGRDALTCATGQPNRDSTDGKDRFR
-404 VIVGYNADDAS
+404 VLVGYNADDAS

-428 PLRRPLIKFLTDKV
+428 PLRRPLVKFLTDKV

-482 LPFLLGKFEDWGSAE
+482 LPFLLGKPEDWGSAE

-512 KFRSLW
+512 KFQSLW

-527 PATGSIK
+527 PATGSI

>member
-1 MVEVIEGNMVSER
+1 MTGRR
-14 FVRSVDGKCIGEKL
+14 FIGEKL

-38 VYARYARFGMPEML
+38 VYARYARFGMPEMV

-86 EMREGE
+86 KMSEGE

-99 PAEVTADVVSGGEVK
+99 PEK
-114 EICGSGGESGASG
+114 
-127 EESLGEEEHRRLPVM
+127 EHRRLPVM

-163 SLALAGDVIVVKISY
+163 SLAQTGDVIVVKISY

-185 IWHPERGVGN
+185 IWHPERGVAN

-255 EVLFHRAIL
+255 EPLFHRAIL

-279 KVTTAFLG
+279 KVTDAFLD
-287 RLFSIA
+287 RLSSIA
-293 GLGGVSEES
+293 GLGGVPGES
-302 DRERREKCFD
+302 ARERREKCFV
-312 KAVEGDEVTL
+312 KAVEVDEVTI
-322 EHIIEAQDEVKSMR
+322 EHIIAAQDAVKSMR
-336 LGLIFLPVLR
+336 LGLIFLPVLQ

-356 LSVGSDCNCGQTNGD
+356 QSEGRDCDCGQPNR
-371 TTSGA
+371 GA
-376 DERPGR
+376 VACANEQPGR
-382 DAQTS
+382 DAT
-387 VPGQPNRDA
+387 
-396 VDGKDRFR
+396 DGKDRFR

-428 PLRRPLIKFLTDKV
+428 PLRRPLVKFLTDKV

-482 LPFLLGKFEDWGSAE
+482 LPFLLGKPEDWGAAE

>member
-1 MVEVIEGNMVSER
+1 MTGRR
-14 FVRSVDGKCIGEKL
+14 FIGEKM

-38 VYARYARFGMPEML
+38 VYARYSRFGMPEIV
-52 EYGEGEIVDARE
+52 EYGEGVIVDARE

-99 PAEVTADVVSGGEVK
+99 PAE
-114 EICGSGGESGASG
+114 
-127 EESLGEEEHRRLPVM
+127 EHRRLPVM

-163 SLALAGDVIVVKISY
+163 SLAQTGDVIVVKISY
-178 RLGAEGY
+178 RLGSEGY
-185 IWHPERGVGN
+185 IWHPERGVAN

-255 EVLFHRAIL
+255 EPLFHRAIL

-279 KVTTAFLG
+279 KVTDAFLD
-287 RLFSIA
+287 RLSSIA
-293 GLGGVSEES
+293 GLGGVPGES
-302 DRERREKCFD
+302 AQERREKCFD
-312 KAVEGDEVTL
+312 KAVEGDEVTI
-322 EHIIEAQDEVKSMR
+322 EHIIEAQDAVKSMR

-356 LSVGSDCNCGQTNGD
+356 PSVGSGCKC
-371 TTSGA
+371 
-376 DERPGR
+376 
-382 DAQTS
+382 
-387 VPGQPNRDA
+387 GQPNHDA
-396 VDGKDRFR
+396 TDGKDRFR
-404 VIVGYNADDAS
+404 VLVGYNADDAS

-428 PLRRPLIKFLTDKV
+428 PLRRPLVKFLTDKV
-442 FRKPALRYAAKLRSA
+442 FRKPALRYAGKLRSA

-482 LPFLLGKFEDWGSAE
+482 LPFLLGKPEDWGAAE

-512 KFRSLW
+512 KFQSLC

-527 PATGSIK
+527 PATGSI

>member
-1 MVEVIEGNMVSER
+1 MTGRR
-14 FVRSVDGKCIGEKL
+14 FIGEKL

-38 VYARYARFGMPEML
+38 VYARYARFGMPEMV

-86 EMREGE
+86 KMSEGE

-99 PAEVTADVVSGGEVK
+99 PA
-114 EICGSGGESGASG
+114 
-127 EESLGEEEHRRLPVM
+127 EEHRRLPVM

-163 SLALAGDVIVVKISY
+163 SLAQAGDVIVVKISY

-264 QSPPLGNTITPKAAA
+264 QSPPLGNTINPKAAA
-279 KVTTAFLG
+279 KVTDAFLD
-287 RLFSIA
+287 RLASIA
-293 GLGGVSEES
+293 GLES
-302 DRERREKCFD
+302 GPGETDRERREKCFD
-312 KAVEGDEVTL
+312 KAVEGDEVAL
-322 EHIIEAQDEVKSMR
+322 GHIIEAQDAVKSMR

-356 LSVGSDCNCGQTNGD
+356 LSVGSDCKC
-371 TTSGA
+371 
-376 DERPGR
+376 
-382 DAQTS
+382 
-387 VPGQPNRDA
+387 GQPNRDA
-396 VDGKDRFR
+396 TDGKDRFR

-428 PLRRPLIKFLTDKV
+428 PLRRPLVKFLTDKV

-482 LPFLLGKFEDWGSAE
+482 LPFLLGKLEDWGSAE
-497 MLQGMTREEYEANSA
+497 MLRGMTREEYEANSA

>member
-1 MVEVIEGNMVSER
+1 MIVWEDGRKLVKIEYMTGRR
-14 FVRSVDGKCIGEKL
+14 FIGVKL

-38 VYARYARFGMPEML
+38 VYARYARFGMPEIV

-86 EMREGE
+86 KMSEGE

-99 PAEVTADVVSGGEVK
+99 PGAASAN
-114 EICGSGGESGASG
+114 CGSGGESGASG
-127 EESLGEEEHRRLPVM
+127 EESLGEEHRRLPVM

-148 FYLTGGSEDHRYDVS
+148 FYFTGGSEDHRYDVS
-163 SLALAGDVIVVKISY
+163 SLAQAGDVVVVKISY
-178 RLGAEGY
+178 RLGVEGY
-185 IWHPERGVGN
+185 IWHPGRGDAN
-195 LGLEDQKTALRWIR
+195 LGLEDQKTAFRWIR

-279 KVTTAFLG
+279 KVTAAFLD
-287 RLFSIA
+287 RLSSIA
-293 GLGGVSEES
+293 GLGGVPEES
-302 DRERREKCFD
+302 ARERREKCFD

-322 EHIIEAQDEVKSMR
+322 GHIIEAQDEVKSMR

-356 LSVGSDCNCGQTNGD
+356 QSVGSGCKC
-371 TTSGA
+371 
-376 DERPGR
+376 
-382 DAQTS
+382 
-387 VPGQPNRDA
+387 GQPNRDA

-428 PLRRPLIKFLTDKV
+428 PLRRPLVKLLTDKI
-442 FRKPALRYAAKLRSA
+442 FRKPALRYAAKLRLA

-482 LPFLLGKFEDWGSAE
+482 LPFLLGKLEDWGSAE
-497 MLQGMTREEYEANSA
+497 MLRGMTQEEYEANSA

>member
-1 MVEVIEGNMVSER
+1 MTGRR
-14 FVRSVDGKCIGEKL
+14 FIGEKL
-28 WNGASLFHGI
+28 WNGATVFHGI
-38 VYARYARFGMPEML
+38 VYARYARFGMPEMV

-86 EMREGE
+86 KMSEGE

-127 EESLGEEEHRRLPVM
+127 EESLGEEHRRLPVM

-185 IWHPERGVGN
+185 IWHPEKGVGN

-246 ITNVPRFGG
+246 VTNVPRFGG
-255 EVLFHRAIL
+255 EPLFHRAIL
-264 QSPPLGNTITPKAAA
+264 QSPPLGNTISPKAAA
-279 KVTTAFLG
+279 KVTAAFLD
-287 RLFSIA
+287 RLASIA
-293 GLGGVSEES
+293 GLES
-302 DRERREKCFD
+302 GPGETDRERREKCFD
-312 KAVEGDEVTL
+312 KAVERDEVTL

-346 DYMRIPPVGG
+346 DNMRIPPVGEQ
-356 LSVGSDCNCGQTNGD
+356 SVCSDCNCGQASGD
-371 TTSGA
+371 ATTGADERPDRDATACA

-396 VDGKDRFR
+396 TDGKDRFR

-428 PLRRPLIKFLTDKV
+428 PLRRPLIKLLTDKV

-482 LPFLLGKFEDWGSAE
+482 LPFLLGKLEDWGSAE
-497 MLQGMTREEYEANSA
+497 MLRGMPREEYEANSA

>member
-1 MVEVIEGNMVSER
+1 MTGRR
-14 FVRSVDGKCIGEKL
+14 FIGEKL

-38 VYARYARFGMPEML
+38 VYARYARFGMPEMV
-52 EYGEGEIVDARE
+52 EYGEGVIVDARE

-99 PAEVTADVVSGGEVK
+99 P
-114 EICGSGGESGASG
+114 
-127 EESLGEEEHRRLPVM
+127 EEEHRRLPVM

-163 SLALAGDVIVVKISY
+163 SLALAGGVIVVKISY

-255 EVLFHRAIL
+255 ETLFHRAIL
-264 QSPPLGNTITPKAAA
+264 QSPPLGNTISPKAAA
-279 KVTTAFLG
+279 KVTAAFLD
-287 RLFSIA
+287 RISSIA
-293 GLGGVSEES
+293 GLGGVPEES
-302 DRERREKCFD
+302 ARERREKCFD

-322 EHIIEAQDEVKSMR
+322 EHIIAAQDEVKSMR

-346 DYMRIPPVGG
+346 DYMRIPPIGEQ
-356 LSVGSDCNCGQTNGD
+356 SVCRDCNCGQPNH
-371 TTSGA
+371 
-376 DERPGR
+376 
-382 DAQTS
+382 DAT
-387 VPGQPNRDA
+387 
-396 VDGKDRFR
+396 DGKDRFR

-428 PLRRPLIKFLTDKV
+428 PLRRPLVKFLTDKV

-457 GIEAQTYCFSW
+457 GIEAQTYSFSW

-482 LPFLLGKFEDWGSAE
+482 LPFLLGKLEDWDSAE
-497 MLQGMTREEYEANSA
+497 MLRGMTRKEYEANSA

>member
-1 MVEVIEGNMVSER
+1 MTGRR
-14 FVRSVDGKCIGEKL
+14 FIGEKL

-38 VYARYARFGMPEML
+38 VYARYARFGMPEMV
-52 EYGEGEIVDARE
+52 EYGEEEIVDARE

-86 EMREGE
+86 KMSEGE

-99 PAEVTADVVSGGEVK
+99 P
-114 EICGSGGESGASG
+114 
-127 EESLGEEEHRRLPVM
+127 EEEHRRLPVM

-255 EVLFHRAIL
+255 EPLFHRAIL
-264 QSPPLGNTITPKAAA
+264 QSPPLGNTISLKAAA
-279 KVTTAFLG
+279 KVTDAFLD
-287 RLFSIA
+287 RLASIA
-293 GLGGVSEES
+293 GLES
-302 DRERREKCFD
+302 GPGETDRERREKCFD

-322 EHIIEAQDEVKSMR
+322 GHIIEAQDEVKSMR

-356 LSVGSDCNCGQTNGD
+356 LSVGSGCKC
-371 TTSGA
+371 
-376 DERPGR
+376 
-382 DAQTS
+382 
-387 VPGQPNRDA
+387 GQPNRDA

-415 PYIRKWTGFLWKT
+415 PYIRKWTGLLWKT
-428 PLRRPLIKFLTDKV
+428 PLRRSLVKLLTDKV

-482 LPFLLGKFEDWGSAE
+482 LPFLLGKPEDWSAAE

-512 KFRSLW
+512 KFQSLW
-518 TKFARSGEF
+518 TKFARSGEL

>member
-1 MVEVIEGNMVSER
+1 MTGRR
-14 FVRSVDGKCIGEKL
+14 FIGEKL

-38 VYARYARFGMPEML
+38 VYARYDRFGMPEMV
-52 EYGEGEIVDARE
+52 EYGEGVIVDARE

-71 NLSHLLEQ
+71 NLSHLLGQ

-99 PAEVTADVVSGGEVK
+99 PGAASAN
-114 EICGSGGESGASG
+114 CGSGGESGASG
-127 EESLGEEEHRRLPVM
+127 EESLGAEEHRLLPVM

-255 EVLFHRAIL
+255 EPLFHRAIL

-279 KVTTAFLG
+279 KVTAAFLD
-287 RLFSIA
+287 RLSAIA
-293 GLGGVSEES
+293 GLCGVPGES
-302 DRERREKCFD
+302 ALERREKCFD
-312 KAVEGDEVTL
+312 KAVEGDEVTI
-322 EHIIEAQDEVKSMR
+322 EHIIEAQDAVKSMR

-346 DYMRIPPVGG
+346 DNMRIPPVGG
-356 LSVGSDCNCGQTNGD
+356 QSVGRDRDCGQPNR
-371 TTSGA
+371 GA
-376 DERPGR
+376 ATCAHEQPGR
-382 DAQTS
+382 DAT
-387 VPGQPNRDA
+387 
-396 VDGKDRFR
+396 DGKDRFR

-428 PLRRPLIKFLTDKV
+428 PLRRPLVKLLTDKV

-482 LPFLLGKFEDWGSAE
+482 LPFLLGKLEDWGSAE
-497 MLQGMTREEYEANSA
+497 MLCGMTREEYEANSA

>member
-1 MVEVIEGNMVSER
+1 MTGRR
-14 FVRSVDGKCIGEKL
+14 FIGEKL

-38 VYARYARFGMPEML
+38 VYARYARFGMPEMV

-86 EMREGE
+86 KMREGE

-99 PAEVTADVVSGGEVK
+99 PAE
-114 EICGSGGESGASG
+114 
-127 EESLGEEEHRRLPVM
+127 EHRRRPVM

-163 SLALAGDVIVVKISY
+163 SLALAGDVVVVKISY

-185 IWHPERGVGN
+185 IWHPERGVAN

-246 ITNVPRFGG
+246 LTNVPRFWG
-255 EVLFHRAIL
+255 EPLFHRAIL
-264 QSPPLGNTITPKAAA
+264 QSPPLGNTISPKAAA
-279 KVTTAFLG
+279 KVTAAFLD
-287 RLFSIA
+287 RLSSIA
-293 GLGGVSEES
+293 GLGGVPEES
-302 DRERREKCFD
+302 ARERREKCFD

-322 EHIIEAQDEVKSMR
+322 GHIIEAQDAVKSMR

-356 LSVGSDCNCGQTNGD
+356 LSVGSDCKC
-371 TTSGA
+371 
-376 DERPGR
+376 
-382 DAQTS
+382 
-387 VPGQPNRDA
+387 GQPNRDA

-482 LPFLLGKFEDWGSAE
+482 LPFLLGKLEDWGSAE
-497 MLQGMTREEYEANSA
+497 MLRGMTREEYEANSA

>member
-1 MVEVIEGNMVSER
+1 MTGRR
-14 FVRSVDGKCIGEKL
+14 FIGEKM

-38 VYARYARFGMPEML
+38 VYARYSRFGMPEIV

-99 PAEVTADVVSGGEVK
+99 PEEVAADVVSGGEVK
-114 EICGSGGESGASG
+114 EICGFGGESGASG
-127 EESLGEEEHRRLPVM
+127 EESLGAEEHRRLPVM

-255 EVLFHRAIL
+255 EPLFHRAIL

-279 KVTTAFLG
+279 KVTAAFLD
-287 RLFSIA
+287 RLSSIA
-293 GLGGVSEES
+293 GLCGVPEES
-302 DRERREKCFD
+302 ARERREKCFD

-322 EHIIEAQDEVKSMR
+322 GHIIEAQDEVKSMR

-346 DYMRIPPVGG
+346 DYMRIPPVWG
-356 LSVGSDCNCGQTNGD
+356 LSVGRDRDCGQPNR
-371 TTSGA
+371 GA
-376 DERPGR
+376 ATCAHEQPGR
-382 DAQTS
+382 DAT
-387 VPGQPNRDA
+387 
-396 VDGKDRFR
+396 DGKDRFR

-428 PLRRPLIKFLTDKV
+428 PLRRPLVKLLTDKV
-442 FRKPALRYAAKLRSA
+442 FRKQALRYAAKLRSA

-482 LPFLLGKFEDWGSAE
+482 LPFLLGKFEDWGAAE
-497 MLQGMTREEYEANSA
+497 MLRGMTQEEYEANCA

>member
-1 MVEVIEGNMVSER
+1 MTGRR
-14 FVRSVDGKCIGEKL
+14 FIGEKL

-38 VYARYARFGMPEML
+38 VYARYTRFGMPEMV

-86 EMREGE
+86 KMSEGE

-114 EICGSGGESGASG
+114 EICGFGGESGASG

-163 SLALAGDVIVVKISY
+163 SLAQAGDVIVVKISY

-279 KVTTAFLG
+279 KVTAAFLD
-287 RLFSIA
+287 RLCSIA
-293 GLGGVSEES
+293 GLGGVPEES
-302 DRERREKCFD
+302 ARERREKCFD

-346 DYMRIPPVGG
+346 DNMRIPPVGKQ
-356 LSVGSDCNCGQTNGD
+356 SVYSDCKC
-371 TTSGA
+371 
-376 DERPGR
+376 
-382 DAQTS
+382 
-387 VPGQPNRDA
+387 GQPNRDA

-428 PLRRPLIKFLTDKV
+428 PLRRPLVKLLTDKV

-482 LPFLLGKFEDWGSAE
+482 LPFLLGKLEDWGSAE
-497 MLQGMTREEYEANSA
+497 MLRGMTREEYEANSA

>member
-1 MVEVIEGNMVSER
+1 MTGRR
-14 FVRSVDGKCIGEKL
+14 FIGEKL

-38 VYARYARFGMPEML
+38 VYARYARFGMPEMV

-79 LGPDSGL
+79 LGSDSGL
-86 EMREGE
+86 KMSEGE

-99 PAEVTADVVSGGEVK
+99 PGATSANCGSGEELVEAKENCGSGEAPVATYAN
-114 EICGSGGESGASG
+114 CCSGGESGASG
-127 EESLGEEEHRRLPVM
+127 EDSLGEEKHRRLPVM

-163 SLALAGDVIVVKISY
+163 SLAQAGNVIVVKISY

-185 IWHPERGVGN
+185 IWHPERGVAN

-209 RHIASFGGDPDNVT
+209 RHIASFSGDPDNVT

-246 ITNVPRFGG
+246 ITNFPRFGG
-255 EVLFHRAIL
+255 ETLFHRAIL
-264 QSPPLGNTITPKAAA
+264 QSPPLGNTISPKAAA
-279 KVTTAFLG
+279 KVTAAFLD
-287 RLFSIA
+287 RLCSIA
-293 GLGGVSEES
+293 GLES
-302 DRERREKCFD
+302 GPGETALERREKCFD

-322 EHIIEAQDEVKSMR
+322 EHIIAAQEDVKSIR

-346 DYMRIPPVGG
+346 DYMRIPPVGKQ
-356 LSVGSDCNCGQTNGD
+356 SEGSDCKCIQPNLDAAVCAHEQ
-371 TTSGA
+371 
-376 DERPGR
+376 PGR
-382 DAQTS
+382 DALTSATEQT
-387 VPGQPNRDA
+387 NRDA
-396 VDGKDRFR
+396 TGGKDRFR

-415 PYIRKWTGFLWKT
+415 PYIRKWGGFLWKT
-428 PLRRPLIKFLTDKV
+428 PLRRPLVKFLTDKI

-482 LPFLLGKFEDWGSAE
+482 LPFLLGKSEDWGSAE
-497 MLQGMTREEYEANSA
+497 MLRGMTREEYEANSA
-512 KFRSLW
+512 KFQSLW